1 MVSSSSLLLINFCF
15 YLKLFFTNVVSSSLP
30 RNLFLVW
37 SSYSAPFT
45 LHKKMKFSVKDFFNN
60 CDQIRSFCSFLRIWS
75 HLPKKS
81 LMENFTF
88 AQYQR
93 ELFHWFYATF
103 GVIYYFAVS
112 SPLWPEQVLR
122 GDSNYAS
129 GLWQK
134 SIATL
139 IFCIFDIFLVSRPQ
153 KMIFVLVYDDH

>member
-15 YLKLFFTNVVSSSLP
+15 YRKLFFTNVVSSSLP
-30 RNLFLVW
+30 WNLFLVW
-37 SSYSAPFT
+37 SSYSASFT
-45 LHKKMKFSVKDFFNN
+45 LHKKMKFSIIDFFSK

-81 LMENFTF
+81 LMEIFTF
-88 AQYQR
+88 AQCQR

-103 GVIYYFAVS
+103 GVTYYFAVS

-122 GDSNYAS
+122 EAS

-139 IFCIFDIFLVSRPQ
+139 IFCIFDIFLISRPQ

>member
-15 YLKLFFTNVVSSSLP
+15 YRKLFFTNVVSSSLP

-45 LHKKMKFSVKDFFNN
+45 LHKKMKFSIKDFFSK

-81 LMENFTF
+81 LMEIFTL
-88 AQYQR
+88 AQCQR

-103 GVIYYFAVS
+103 RVIYYFAVS
-112 SPLWPEQVLR
+112 SPLWPEQVVR
-122 GDSNYAS
+122 EAS

-134 SIATL
+134 SITTL
-139 IFCIFDIFLVSRPQ
+139 IFCIFDIFLISRPQ